1 MSELSRAAVAFGV
14 VASLFGATSAFAV
27 EAAQKA
33 GGDAG
38 PVTEQAVALVSAGV
52 AAKPADDP
60 SLPKVELAP
69 DGETRRADGAEAT
82 LDGLARDC
90 ANLGAEMICKV
101 ALVGEGARRKGGQA
115 AAIDAPMTIQVKD
128 GDGREIETRRIN
140 LKVEMPEGVQ
150 KVSFRH
156 VEENVSLP
164 PPTAAGYGGWTI
176 VVGLEPGD
184 QTVADADDGEIEQ
197 PAVAPRAKSK
207 RSRSARA
214 KAVRQ
219 ARSSSAAR
227 RAAAAQPAQLA
238 GQPAPGQQDVTLSAR
253 PLAAPPA
260 VTTTTTASGGVMAR
274 AAQGFTERRDAAL
287 QAQRLQ
293 AAQSAAQSRRQGQP
307 APAQAR
313 QQPAPRGAQPA
324 PQPQAAAPAQQQS
337 ALRTANR

>member
-1 MSELSRAAVAFGV
+1 MSELSRAALAFGV
-14 VASLFGATSAFAV
+14 AASLFGATSAFAV

-33 GGDAG
+33 GDAAG
-38 PVTEQAVALVSAGV
+38 PVTPQAVALVSAGV
-52 AAKPADDP
+52 AAKAADDP

-101 ALVGEGARRKGGQA
+101 ALMGEGARKKGGQA

-128 GDGREIETRRIN
+128 GEGREIATRRIN

-156 VEENVSLP
+156 VEEDVSLP

-214 KAVRQ
+214 RAVRQ
-219 ARSSSAAR
+219 ARSSSTAR

-253 PLAAPPA
+253 PLTAPPA
-260 VTTTTTASGGVMAR
+260 VTTTTGGGVMAR
-274 AAQGFTERRDAAL
+274 AAQGFTERRDAAI
-287 QAQRLQ
+287 QAQRVQ
-293 AAQSAAQSRRQGQP
+293 AAQAAAQGRRQGQQP
-307 APAQAR
+307 APVQAR
-313 QQPAPRGAQPA
+313 QQRGAPQ
-324 PQPQAAAPAQQQS
+324 QPQTQAAQQQQPTV
-337 ALRTANR
+337 RTANR